1 MRQAENLATGQDM
14 QGQPVNIQ
22 DGIQDGT
29 GWNGTGRILTGSSLE
44 TEEKKRK
51 KSTRTQFILPVILTV

>member
-22 DGIQDGT
+22 DGMRDGMKWDGT
-29 GWNGTGRILTGSSLE
+29 DFDRLSSLV
-44 TEEKKRK
+44 
-51 KSTRTQFILPVILTV
+51 P